1 MKRKNEQE
9 KKSRCIE
16 LLKELFDLEQT
27 NEKTHKQ
34 AKREKHLEKRLE
46 NYAQEIKFCCD
57 SLE

>member
-1 MKRKNEQE
+1 MKRKKEQE

-34 AKREKHLEKRLE
+34 AKERKTFRKKVRELCTRNKILL
-46 NYAQEIKFCCD
+46 
-57 SLE
+57 